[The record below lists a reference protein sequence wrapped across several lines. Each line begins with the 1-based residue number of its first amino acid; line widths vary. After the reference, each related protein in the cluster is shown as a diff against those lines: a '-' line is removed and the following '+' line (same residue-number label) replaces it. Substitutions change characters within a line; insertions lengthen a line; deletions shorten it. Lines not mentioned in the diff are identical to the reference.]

1 MTKQA
6 QKKDLLLSITKI
18 YSTENIEKGYL
29 FVEIDITDK
38 KRMEEEIS
46 RAEKLSVLGKM
57 SAILA
62 HEIKTPLTSIKMNVD
77 MLSRSLQLN
86 QYDKESFEIIKKETD
101 RLTNLVKE
109 VLQFSRTS
117 DLMLS
122 KIKLHQF
129 IDEVF
134 QLARANV
141 SNKQITFINKT
152 DDIYLIIDPDKF
164 KQVLLNLIQNSIDA
178 IETNGEIE
186 ISSIQKAT
194 SVSIYVKDNGAGIN
208 EPEKIFDP
216 FFTTKNSGTGLG
228 LSVSQRIIEQ
238 HRGSLKL
245 ISSRKGETIFE
256 INLPLND
263 SMD

>member
-1 MTKQA
+1 
-6 QKKDLLLSITKI
+6 
-18 YSTENIEKGYL
+18 
-29 FVEIDITDK
+29 
-38 KRMEEEIS
+38 
-46 RAEKLSVLGKM
+46 
-57 SAILA
+57 
-62 HEIKTPLTSIKMNVD
+62 
-77 MLSRSLQLN
+77 
-86 QYDKESFEIIKKETD
+86 
-101 RLTNLVKE
+101 
-109 VLQFSRTS
+109 
-117 DLMLS
+117 MLS

-186 ISSIQKAT
+186 ISTIQKET
-194 SVSIYVKDNGAGIN
+194 SVSIYVKDNGTGIN

-238 HRGSLKL
+238 HEGSLKL

-256 INLPLND
+256 INLLLND
-263 SMD
+263 SQGKL